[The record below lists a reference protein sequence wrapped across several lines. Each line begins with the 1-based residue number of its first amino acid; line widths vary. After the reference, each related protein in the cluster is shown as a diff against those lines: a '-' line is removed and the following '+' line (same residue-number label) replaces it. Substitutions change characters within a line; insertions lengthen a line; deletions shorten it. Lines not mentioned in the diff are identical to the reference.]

1 MNGFILLARSIL
13 DNELWIKKPA
23 WWLKAWIYILFKVN
37 YTDTHS
43 LKRGQGLF
51 NRNQIY
57 SNCGLSAVKSYSGKS
72 LKVSAVYKFIQWAR
86 SNNLIR
92 TEKKQFKTIIT
103 VINYDHYQDIAAYK
117 KSGIHPNEAIKIKAQ
132 QILDSLPAVTPQQHR
147 KSIPTKD
154 TTPHQPKTYKS
165 KPTQVDTDRVSIK
178 SQQKATVDLPI
189 KKKELKKLYK
199 EYVFLQ
205 NDEYDRLLSKFGK
218 PATDQLI
225 HDLNNYIGSKGV
237 SYKSHY
243 YTLLNWAKRNK
254 INKISL
260 DKKQSDHD
268 QLSAQIAKISD
279 ADQLTSLLE
288 NTHPYNYSTVK
299 KQITSLHGTK
309 IWDDAQTN
317 LKQISREFSSQI
329 NEFLKKI

>member
-13 DNELWIKKPA
+13 QNELWIKKPA

-37 YTDTHS
+37 YTDTRS

-57 SNCGLSAVKSYSGKS
+57 SDCGLSAVKSYSGKS

-86 SNNLIR
+86 SSNLIK
-92 TEKKQFKTIIT
+92 TQKKQFKTIIT
-103 VINYDHYQDIAAYK
+103 VVNYDHYQNIANYK
-117 KSGIHPNEAIKIKAQ
+117 TTAIPTSESIKIKAQ
-132 QILDSLPAVTPQQHR
+132 KILDSLPAVTPQQPI
-147 KSIPTKD
+147 KSTPIKD
-154 TTPHQPKTYKS
+154 RTPYHPKTYKS
-165 KPTQVDTDRVSIK
+165 KSPNTDTDSVSDK
-178 SQQKATVDLPI
+178 SHQKTTADLPI
-189 KKKELKKLYK
+189 KKKKLKNLYK

-218 PATDQLI
+218 SATDQLI
-225 HDLNNYIGSKGV
+225 YDLNNYIGSKGV

-243 YTLLNWAKRNK
+243 HTLLNWAKRNNIK
-254 INKISL
+254 QISIKL
-260 DKKQSDHD
+260 KQPDHD

-288 NTHPYNYSTVK
+288 NTHPHDYPSIK
-299 KQITSLHGTK
+299 KQIVKLHGKK
-309 IWDDAQTN
+309 IWDDAQSN
-317 LKQISREFSSQI
+317 LKQISQKFSSQI
-329 NEFLKKI
+329 TEFLKKI